1 MSIQDEPT
9 CAWCSKTLS
18 AAGRGRRRK
27 YCSQAC
33 RQRAYEQRSGRQGQ
47 RLPVDAVVL
56 SQAKV
61 STLKDALFELR
72 CAAEDIATAVEEQAE
87 AEELQLL
94 SKELVELAR
103 RIEQMR

>member
-1 MSIQDEPT
+1 MSVHNEST
-9 CAWCSKTLS
+9 CAWCSKIMS
-18 AAGRGRRRK
+18 ATGRGRRRK

-61 STLKDALFELR
+61 ATLKDALFELR
-72 CAAEDIATAVEEQAE
+72 CAAEDVATAVEEQAD

-94 SKELVELAR
+94 SKELVELAK